1 MRLADVIDVFIA
13 GDWGNENPS
22 EESPNAVYCVRGA
35 DIVPISIGEFGDI
48 PLRYV
53 SDKSFEEKTLRAG
66 DMIVEKSGGS
76 PTQSTGRVSYV
87 SEALITEKGAVVCT
101 NFCVAFRVKT
111 GWNPYFV
118 YQYWNH
124 IYNNNIF
131 FNFEGKTSGLKNLQL
146 DNALKAIEIPD
157 YTLEQQNRIA
167 ETLLKIEQKVLL
179 NRAINHNLEA
189 MAKQLYD
196 YWFVQFDFPNG
207 EGKPYKSSGGEMVWN
222 DIVKRNIP
230 KLWEVK
236 KLQEICIVK
245 RGASPRPID
254 FFMDESHEGMPWVK
268 ISDATSVQSPFMTSI
283 KEHIINDGI
292 SKSVKVVP
300 ETLIVSNSATPGIPK
315 FIQIEACVH
324 DGWLVLTE
332 YKQTYK
338 YYLYYTIYM
347 LRQKLLHIAS
357 GSIFKNLKTD
367 YLKETLCIIP
377 NKQTLL
383 EFHLRVDNIMKQIL
397 ILQEENENLIK
408 QRDEL
413 LPLLMNGQVSVN
425 YDLADD

>member
-1 MRLADVIDVFIA
+1 MF
-13 GDWGNENPS
+13 
-22 EESPNAVYCVRGA
+22 
-35 DIVPISIGEFGDI
+35 
-48 PLRYV
+48 
-53 SDKSFEEKTLRAG
+53 
-66 DMIVEKSGGS
+66 
-76 PTQSTGRVSYV
+76 
-87 SEALITEKGAVVCT
+87 
-101 NFCVAFRVKT
+101 
-111 GWNPYFV
+111 
-118 YQYWNH
+118 
-124 IYNNNIF
+124 
-131 FNFEGKTSGLKNLQL
+131 
-146 DNALKAIEIPD
+146 
-157 YTLEQQNRIA
+157 QQNRIA